1 MNRSIGAPIPD
12 TVTQNLDCGADEE
25 VVKDTPVYEK
35 YNELIHGG
43 MQSKSAQ
50 KNIVSMP
57 FLKKYIHYA
66 KSRIK
71 PVLTQGAADK
81 IANEYTNIRNQ
92 ALEDSQKV
100 IFIGALCS
108 YIYIGSITL
117 NQKSDNANIVVERR
131 LPLRLLVHWRH

>member
-1 MNRSIGAPIPD
+1 MNRSLGAPIPD

-81 IANEYTNIRNQ
+81 IANEYTSIRNQ

-100 IFIGALCS
+100 TIHGQCWSIFSLFVRRIELV
-108 YIYIGSITL
+108 
-117 NQKSDNANIVVERR
+117 QKLTV
-131 LPLRLLVHWRH
+131 

>member
-1 MNRSIGAPIPD
+1 MLDESIGAPIPD
-12 TVTQNLDCGADEE
+12 NVTQNLDCGADEE

-100 IFIGALCS
+100 TVASILCS
-108 YIYIGSITL
+108 HILYWEHEIEPG
-117 NQKSDNANIVVERR
+117 N
-131 LPLRLLVHWRH
+131 